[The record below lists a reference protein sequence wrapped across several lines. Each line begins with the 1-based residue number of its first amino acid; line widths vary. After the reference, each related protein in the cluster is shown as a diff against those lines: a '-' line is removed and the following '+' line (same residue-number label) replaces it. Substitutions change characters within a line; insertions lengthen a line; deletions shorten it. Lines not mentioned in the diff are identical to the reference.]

1 LAAVVGIFSEPRQN
15 GAAAAATAVAVDSAV
30 SADSVECL
38 RQPKKSTGP
47 HTQTRNTNYK
57 KKFNKI
63 IHTPKIF
70 FARVSPSG

>member
-30 SADSVECL
+30 SADCVECL

-57 KKFNKI
+57 I
-63 IHTPKIF
+63 Q
-70 FARVSPSG
+70 